1 METEVLRQWR
11 VLQDDLVLSFNLKM
25 QIGHRKEFENLAK
38 GQALIIKRFSMGLP
52 VSHQTAEKFSR

>member
-25 QIGHRKEFENLAK
+25 QIGHCKEFENLAQ

-52 VSHQTAEKFSR
+52 VSRQTTEKLSW

>member
-11 VLQDDLVLSFNLKM
+11 VLQDDLVLSINLKM

-52 VSHQTAEKFSR
+52 VSRQTTEKLSW